1 MVTLKVTRT
10 AAGALLIAVR
20 VPACGK
26 GKGKGR
32 ERRWVAEA
40 WRELCKL
47 LKGLDRTAL

>member
-20 VPACGK
+20 LPACGK
-26 GKGKGR
+26 GRGR
-32 ERRWVAEA
+32 EWRRVAEV

-47 LKGLDRTAL
+47 INGLDRTRL

>member
-20 VPACGK
+20 LPAC
-26 GKGKGR
+26 GKGR

-47 LKGLDRTAL
+47 INGLDRTRL

>member
-20 VPACGK
+20 VPACGRK
-26 GKGKGR
+26 R
-32 ERRWVAEA
+32 ERRRVAGT
-40 WRELCKL
+40 WRELGKL